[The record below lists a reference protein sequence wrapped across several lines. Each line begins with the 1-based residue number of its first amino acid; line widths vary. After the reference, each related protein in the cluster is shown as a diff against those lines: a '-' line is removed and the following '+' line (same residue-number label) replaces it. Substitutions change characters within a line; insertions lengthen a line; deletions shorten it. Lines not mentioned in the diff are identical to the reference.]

1 MKMMEVNKQNDIV
14 IETVI
19 PVKKKKMKQAQLPFQ
34 TKSPV
39 QSPGVVSKKK
49 RKLTSPVEHKSP
61 KALKIEKKNLSKD
74 DVNSE
79 SDSVPVD
86 AKKKNIDSVEL
97 VDLEIENVKENTM
110 TNKLDTINKNVTPK
124 RTSIG
129 QKKLERQEKL
139 KSSPLTKFLQKN
151 DKKEDT
157 LNENTMKSLREESNE
172 SNEKS
177 AKGAAETDKNISQ
190 STSNSNNE
198 LEDSVSKVEDNSLCQ
213 SDSDVEL
220 LSSDN
225 EEKDDQTK
233 STDTGASDSAQILK
247 TPKMDKTKQK
257 KLTPKQQEKKLLS
270 AKKKEERQ
278 RQKMEKERKLKEE
291 RENRLR
297 EKEERRKEK
306 EEKEKAEKEQRM
318 LEKKMKEQKKQF
330 EIEQKQKEKLA
341 KEEERKK
348 REEAKEEERKKREE
362 EKLEAE
368 RRKQKAASNF
378 TSFFVAKK
386 LEKSIEEENATKVKN
401 FMPFEVKADMKVA
414 SICRRILEEE
424 EKLLLDKKCS
434 EGNTRLSDLYLGE
447 IKDKRIV
454 PRKSS
459 KTWPYEAKDDVVV
472 LDEENDGSTNIVSQ
486 DIVVEKQ
493 RSKLLQFAENQRP
506 PYWGTWRKRSQN
518 INPRRPFSK
527 DTKWFNYEVDSDD
540 EWEEEEPG
548 ESLHGSDDEKDEEN
562 AEDNEYDVDNEFM
575 VPHGYLSDEEVG
587 ADEDDKEDM
596 SPETQKFKLK
606 VLGEEFESE
615 RKSRTSKLKPKI
627 LGCIWR
633 GADNKFAANVAQ
645 RAVDFLS
652 AREAWVRQI
661 PVVLPTTSENEAN
674 AAGECSTP
682 TQQPATSSKKSRVPE
697 EVVPHLIR
705 LIHGN
710 THNSRFLVNEFM
722 AYWSKQDHK
731 PHQKWISKAS
741 LARKIR
747 EIGKWMTCPEEG
759 PMYTKTCW
767 YVPKE
772 IRKKYN
778 EWDKCMLRK

>member
-1 MKMMEVNKQNDIV
+1 M
-14 IETVI
+14 
-19 PVKKKKMKQAQLPFQ
+19 
-34 TKSPV
+34 
-39 QSPGVVSKKK
+39 VVSNKK
-49 RKLTSPVEHKSP
+49 RKLTSPSVDHKSP
-61 KALKIEKKNLSKD
+61 KALKVEKRNLSKGG
-74 DVNSE
+74 VNSE
-79 SDSVPVD
+79 SDSVAVD
-86 AKKKNIDSVEL
+86 AKSMDADSVEL
-97 VDLEIENVKENTM
+97 VDAEIENVKENTM
-110 TNKLDTINKNVTPK
+110 TNKLDGINKSITPK
-124 RTSIG
+124 RTLSG
-129 QKKLERQEKL
+129 QKKLDKQEKL

-151 DKKEDT
+151 DKAVDSS
-157 LNENTMKSLREESNE
+157 NENYTKSLREESNE

-177 AKGAAETDKNISQ
+177 AKTAAKTDKNTSQ
-190 STSNSNNE
+190 SASNSNNE
-198 LEDSVSKVEDNSLCQ
+198 LEDSCSKVGEDNSLCQ
-213 SDSDVEL
+213 SDTDVEL

-225 EEKDDQTK
+225 EERDDQTK
-233 STDTGASDSAQILK
+233 SVDTSASDSAQILK
-247 TPKMDKTKQK
+247 TPRLDKTKQK
-257 KLTPKQQEKKLLS
+257 KLTPKQREKKLLS
-270 AKKKEERQ
+270 AKKREERQ
-278 RQKMEKERKLKEE
+278 RQKMEKEKKLKEE

-306 EEKEKAEKEQRM
+306 EEKEKAEREQKI
-318 LEKKMKEQKKQF
+318 LEKKMREQRKQF
-330 EIEQKQKEKLA
+330 EIEQKQREKLA

-386 LEKSIEEENATKVKN
+386 QEKSIEEENAIKEKN

-414 SICRRILEEE
+414 PICRRILDEE
-424 EKLLLDKKCS
+424 EKQLLEKKCT
-434 EGNTRLSDLYLGE
+434 EGSTRLSDLYLSE
-447 IKDKRIV
+447 IKHKRIV

-459 KTWPYEAKDDVVV
+459 KTWPLEAKDDVVV

-493 RSKLLQFAENQRP
+493 RSKLLQFVENQRP
-506 PYWGTWRKRSQN
+506 PYWGTWRKRSWN
-518 INPRRPFSK
+518 INSRRPFSK

-575 VPHGYLSDEEVG
+575 VPHGYLSDEEVR

-606 VLGEEFESE
+606 VLGEQFESE

-633 GADNKFAANVAQ
+633 GADNKFAANGEQ

-661 PVVLPTTSENEAN
+661 PVVLPTTSECEGN

-710 THNSRFLVNEFM
+710 THNSRFLVNEFI
-722 AYWSKQDHK
+722 AYWSKQDK
-731 PHQKWISKAS
+731 PHDKRISKAS
-741 LARKIR
+741 LAQKIR
-747 EIGKWMTCPEEG
+747 EIGKWMACPEKG

-767 YVPKE
+767 YVPEE
-772 IRKKYN
+772 IRKKYVG
-778 EWDKCMLRK
+778 